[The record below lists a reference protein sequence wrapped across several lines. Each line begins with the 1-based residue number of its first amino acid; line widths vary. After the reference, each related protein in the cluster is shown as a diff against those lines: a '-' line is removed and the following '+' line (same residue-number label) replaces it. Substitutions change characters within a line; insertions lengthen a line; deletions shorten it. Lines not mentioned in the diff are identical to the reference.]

1 MCELLVKARN
11 AQHDAPEK
19 DRRGCYK
26 VGHIVV
32 VMDDG
37 HEWGR
42 EETLPNFVKVKIP
55 GLSADTV
62 RDLIDEQR
70 EDDAGNPLAEE
81 GGVPITFRRRRWRIR
96 VADIPA
102 NIRNTLLTTG
112 EVTVTRAQI
121 RNYVSR
127 IRDGRA
133 YDKI

>member
-11 AQHDAPEK
+11 AQHDDPEK

-55 GLSADTV
+55 GLSADVV
-62 RDLIDEQR
+62 RDLIAEQR
-70 EDDAGNPLAEE
+70 EDDAGVPLTDAN
-81 GGVPITFRRRRWRIR
+81 GLPQRYRRRRWRIR

-127 IRDGRA
+127 IRDGLT

>member
-11 AQHDAPEK
+11 AQHDDPEK

-26 VGHIVV
+26 VGHIVC

-42 EETLPNFVKVKIP
+42 EETLPNFVVIKIP
-55 GLSADTV
+55 GLSASV
-62 RDLIDEQR
+62 VQDLIEPQM
-70 EDDAGNPLAEE
+70 EDDAGTTLTDDSGAPR
-81 GGVPITFRRRRWRIR
+81 VFRRRRWRIR
-96 VADIPA
+96 VADVPA
-102 NIRNTLLTTG
+102 KIRNTLLTTG

-127 IRDGRA
+127 VRDA
-133 YDKI
+133 ATYDKI

>member
-1 MCELLVKARN
+1 MCELLIKARN
-11 AQHDAPEK
+11 AQHADPEK

-32 VMDDG
+32 VQNDG
-37 HEWGR
+37 HEWGAK
-42 EETLPNFVKVKIP
+42 EGLPNFVKVKIP
-55 GLSADTV
+55 GLSADVV

-70 EDDAGNPLAEE
+70 EDDSGNDT
-81 GGVPITFRRRRWRIR
+81 GGIFRRRRWRVR

-102 NIRNTLLTTG
+102 TIRNTLLTTG

-127 IRDGRA
+127 IRDGLT